1 MELVSASTLHSLRAL
16 VQRAASQLTGAENA
30 AGYLDTIDSA
40 SLAYDASKR
49 AARMLKA
56 KGAHDEVVAA
66 VRRSQADAL
75 EIEAMASRRLA
86 DEYDA
91 AQERGEVA
99 GHGGARNFNVQP
111 TDVEP
116 TAADIGLTRQ
126 RIQEYRE
133 IRDAEVAEPGIV
145 RRILD
150 EAIEQGEEPTRTKL
164 REAVHVRGTFGTGE
178 NEWYTPQRYIDSARE
193 VLGEINLDPAS
204 NPIAQEKIRADV
216 YYTKADNGLSKEWH
230 GKVWLNPPYAQPD
243 ISNFVTK
250 MVRERKSGRVSEAVM
265 LTHNYT
271 DTAWFH
277 EAAGTAD
284 AICFTRGRIKFES
297 PEGKTAAPTQGQ
309 AFFYFG
315 KDTDTFAD
323 RFKEIGFVMR
333 RIQ

>member
-1 MELVSASTLHSLRAL
+1 MELVSASTLSLPAL
-16 VQRAASQLTGAENA
+16 VRRAASQLAGAETA
-30 AGYLDTIDSA
+30 AECLDAKDSA
-40 SLAYDASKR
+40 ALAYDAAKR
-49 AARMLKA
+49 AARILKA

-86 DEYDA
+86 DEYDK
-91 AQERGEVA
+91 AQEDGVIRTRGGDRVSKLPD
-99 GHGGARNFNVQP
+99 GKFGPGDLGLLDKQVHDAR
-111 TDVEP
+111 
-116 TAADIGLTRQ
+116 A
-126 RIQEYRE
+126 

-150 EAIEQGEEPTRTKL
+150 EAIEQGEEPTRTLL

-204 NPIAQEKIRADV
+204 NPIAQEKIKADA

-315 KDTDTFAD
+315 EGVAAFAEK
-323 RFKEIGFVMR
+323 FKELGFVMR
-333 RIQ
+333 RVP